1 LAKGDAIL
9 NVTSNAGASPS
20 GSDGAPGRMI
30 FRTPLGPRLLTLFGV
45 LVLGGVSALM
55 TLFAV
60 LVVLGEQWQLGAL
73 VLTPVA
79 CLLAGLTGYVA
90 RDLRGK
96 WGLRVVLDTQSL
108 TLDLPA
114 GRSLIHRPP
123 SQRLTIPYAD
133 IEAIESRLEAYGSL
147 GMEMIQQAY
156 VLRRRNGDLIYLF
169 EDRAIATPFESSLFP
184 KLAAD
189 IAARAGVPLR
199 DLGMVEGGGG
209 FLAVWG
215 ARAPD
220 WAAPALPL
228 ARQLWIWRHVAVTGS
243 LAVLVPIMALIVRFV
258 AGSQ

>member
-1 LAKGDAIL
+1 M
-9 NVTSNAGASPS
+9 NSAS
-20 GSDGAPGRMI
+20 GRTI
-30 FRTPLGPRLLTLFGV
+30 FRTPLSLHLLALFSV
-45 LVLGGVSALM
+45 LILGGVSAFM
-55 TLFAV
+55 TLVAV
-60 LVVLGEQWQLGAL
+60 FVLLKRQWQLGAL
-73 VLTPVA
+73 VLTPAA

-96 WGLRVVLDTQSL
+96 WSLRAVLDVQSL

-114 GRSLIHRPP
+114 GRSLIHRPA
-123 SQRLTIPYAD
+123 SQRMTIPNAD

-147 GMEMIQQAY
+147 GMEMLQRAY
-156 VLRRRNGDLIYLF
+156 VLRRKNGELIFLF
-169 EDRAIATPFESSLFP
+169 EDRALATPFESSLFP

-209 FLAVWG
+209 FLAIWG
-215 ARAPD
+215 AGVPD

-243 LAVLVPIMALIVRFV
+243 LAVLVPIMALIVRFLV
-258 AGSQ
+258 GSQ

>member
-20 GSDGAPGRMI
+20 GSDGAPGRII

-45 LVLGGVSALM
+45 LVLGGVSAFV
-55 TLFAV
+55 TLVAV
-60 LVVLGEQWQLGAL
+60 FVLLGKQWQLGAL
-73 VLTPVA
+73 VLTPAA
-79 CLLAGLTGYVA
+79 CFLAGLTGYVA

-96 WGLRVVLDTQSL
+96 WGLRVVLDAQSL

-123 SQRLTIPYAD
+123 SQRITIPYAD

-147 GMEMIQQAY
+147 GMAMMQRAY
-156 VLRRRNGDLIYLF
+156 VLRCRNGELIYLF
-169 EDRAIATPFESSLFP
+169 EDRAVATPFESSLFP

-215 ARAPD
+215 AHAPD

-228 ARQLWIWRHVAVTGS
+228 ARQLWIWRHVAITGA
-243 LAVLVPIMALIVRFV
+243 LAVLVPIIALIVRFLV
-258 AGSQ
+258 GSQ

>member
-20 GSDGAPGRMI
+20 GSDGAPGRII

-45 LVLGGVSALM
+45 LVLGGVSAFV
-55 TLFAV
+55 TLVAV
-60 LVVLGEQWQLGAL
+60 FVLLGKQWQLGAL
-73 VLTPVA
+73 VLTPAA

-96 WGLRVVLDTQSL
+96 WGLRVVLDAQSL

-123 SQRLTIPYAD
+123 SQRITIPYAD

-147 GMEMIQQAY
+147 GMAMMQRAY
-156 VLRRRNGDLIYLF
+156 VLRCRNGELIYLF
-169 EDRAIATPFESSLFP
+169 EDRAVATPFESSLFP

-215 ARAPD
+215 AHAPD

-228 ARQLWIWRHVAVTGS
+228 ARQLWIWRHVAITGA
-243 LAVLVPIMALIVRFV
+243 LAVLVPIIALIVRFLV
-258 AGSQ
+258 GSQ